1 MKGSFGS
8 MCELDVSRGPDY
20 IGVRLE
26 CIARIPPSAIRR
38 RERSGVVERSG
49 LSRPADQP
57 QPWKPRAT
65 RYRSVEPFRVAF
77 NFTVFAFAKDFRI
90 R

>member
-1 MKGSFGS
+1 MGEFN
-8 MCELDVSRGPDY
+8 VSRKCDY
-20 IGVRLE
+20 ICVRLGR
-26 CIARIPPSAIRR
+26 IARVPPSAIRR
-38 RERSGVVERSG
+38 RERNGVVERAA
-49 LSRPADQP
+49 LFQPADQP